1 MQAMNKTL
9 LIIQREYMSKV
20 KKKSFLIMTILGPII
35 FAGLIIGV
43 ALLAASDNTHNH
55 VLVAD
60 DLGYLLEDEILV
72 YQQAGIDR
80 PRFRNSEKIS
90 FDFRKGTVDP
100 KQELETGVYTAVIQL
115 SAISY
120 TDGKVEMYA
129 EKTPSMNVQNRI
141 ANDLEDAMELYR
153 AKKNNIAIETYKSIR
168 QSVDIN
174 VIKPSEGDKKDLTSG
189 KAIIGF
195 GFAIIIY
202 FFIFFYGV
210 QVMRG
215 VMEEKTNR
223 IVEVIISSV
232 KPFQLMMGKII
243 GIGLVGLTQF
253 LIWVGL
259 TAGISALGVG
269 ALQQKMLEQQKEQL
283 AMIESSGV
291 IEAQNMSEEVDQAE
305 VQAEVL
311 SVIYEV
317 PWTDV
322 IISFLLFFIGGYLLY
337 GALFA
342 AIGASVDNET
352 DTQQFMMP
360 VTLPLIFAYIVS
372 TMMLENPE
380 SSIGQIF
387 AVVPFTS
394 PVVMMVKTAIGV
406 SIGLKILS
414 IVTLIATII
423 FFVWLAGKIYRV
435 GILMYGKK
443 PSYKELWKWLRY

>member
-1 MQAMNKTL
+1 MNKTL
-9 LIIQREYMSKV
+9 LIIQREYLSKV
-20 KKKSFLIMTILGPII
+20 KKKSFLIMTVLGPII
-35 FAGLIIGV
+35 FGGLIVGV
-43 ALLAASDNTHNH
+43 SLLAASDTTRHS
-55 VLVAD
+55 VLIAD
-60 DLGYLLEDEILV
+60 DLGYLLEDEILT
-72 YQQAGIDR
+72 YQEAGIER
-80 PRFRNSEKIS
+80 PRFHNSDKIS

-100 KQELETGVYTAVIQL
+100 KAELASGYYTAVIQL

-120 TDGKVEMYA
+120 TDGKVEMFA
-129 EKTPSMNVQNRI
+129 EKTPSMSVQNSI
-141 ANDLEDAMELYR
+141 ARDIEDALELYR

-174 VIKPSEGDKKDLTSG
+174 VIKPSAGNKEDLTSI
-189 KAIIGF
+189 KAGLGF

-223 IVEVIISSV
+223 IVEVIVSSV

-259 TAGISALGVG
+259 TAAIAAFGVG
-269 ALQQKMLEQQKEQL
+269 TLQKQLLDKQKEQL
-283 AMIESSGV
+283 AMIESTGA
-291 IEAQNMSEEVDQAE
+291 IQAQNMSDDSNANEMQTELLAVMTEVN
-305 VQAEVL
+305 
-311 SVIYEV
+311 
-317 PWTDV
+317 WTDMIV
-322 IISFLLFFIGGYLLY
+322 SFLIFFVCGYLLY
-337 GALFA
+337 GSLFA

-352 DTQQFMMP
+352 DSQQFMMP
-360 VTLPLIFAYIVS
+360 VTLPLIFGYIVS
-372 TMMLENPE
+372 TMMIENPE

-387 AVVPFTS
+387 AIVPLTS
-394 PVVMMVKTAIGV
+394 PIVMMVKTAIGV
-406 SIGLKILS
+406 SFGLKLLS
-414 IVTLIATII
+414 IAVLVGSII

-443 PSYKELWKWLRY
+443 TTYKELWKWLKY

>member
-259 TAGISALGVG
+259 TAGISTLGVG

-283 AMIESSGV
+283 AMIENSGV